1 MFTPVRSTQG
11 STKWNVEA
19 TILHASSTTYLLPGA
34 DADGAVHVSFQSNK
48 NRPKHCGWNVHSC
61 SVENKLG
68 RPASVLH
75 ESGMAAAELL
85 VKFSFRIRD
94 KDYTQIFFM
103 SVDAEERLE
112 LGQMKTKR

>member
-1 MFTPVRSTQG
+1 MFTPV
-11 STKWNVEA
+11 
-19 TILHASSTTYLLPGA
+19 LLKTNLEGQRQFFTNLA
-34 DADGAVHVSFQSNK
+34 
-48 NRPKHCGWNVHSC
+48 
-61 SVENKLG
+61 
-68 RPASVLH
+68 
-75 ESGMAAAELL
+75 MAAAELL